1 MTKAEA
7 FDKAWKL
14 AIKGD
19 FSVYNE
25 IVHPHYESLNQGVK
39 VDREVSKAV
48 LQNIGTFGKLGPSR
62 VIYENEDFV
71 CLHRFSR
78 LIHEDV
84 FFSLMTA
91 VKYKENKVINQE
103 TISEPLDD
111 DPSEGQDWNWED
123 YD

>member
-14 AIKGD
+14 AIKRD

-25 IVHPHYESLNQGVK
+25 IVHPDYESLNQGVK

-78 LIHEDV
+78 LINEDV
-84 FFSLMTA
+84 FFSWMTA
-91 VKYKENKVINQE
+91 VKHKDNKVINQE
-103 TISEPLDD
+103 TITEPLDD
-111 DPSEGQDWNWED
+111 DPSEGQDWNQED
-123 YD
+123 YE

>member
-14 AIKGD
+14 ALKGD
-19 FSVYNE
+19 FSLYDE
-25 IVHPHYESLNQGVK
+25 IVHPDYESLNQGVK

-78 LIHEDV
+78 LINEDV
-84 FFSLMTA
+84 FFSWMTA
-91 VKYKENKVINQE
+91 AKHKDNKVINQE
-103 TISEPLDD
+103 TITEPLDD
-111 DPSEGQDWNWED
+111 DPSEGQDWNRED
-123 YD
+123 YE

>member
-14 AIKGD
+14 ATKGD
-19 FSVYNE
+19 FSLHDE
-25 IVHPHYESLNQGVK
+25 IVHPDYESINLGVK

-48 LQNIGTFGKLGPSR
+48 LQDIGAHGKLGPFR

-71 CLHRFSR
+71 CLHRYSR
-78 LIHEDV
+78 LTNEEV

-91 VKYKENKVINQE
+91 VKYKDLKVLNQE
-103 TISEPLDD
+103 TIIEPLDD
-111 DPSEGQDWNWED
+111 EPSEGQDWNWED
-123 YD
+123 YE

>member
-7 FDKAWKL
+7 LTKAWKL

-25 IVHPHYESLNQGVK
+25 IVHPNYESLNQGVK

-48 LQNIGTFGKLGPSR
+48 LQRSIGTFGKLGPSR

-71 CLHRFSR
+71 CLHRFSD
-78 LIHEDV
+78 LSMKT
-84 FFSLMTA
+84 FS
-91 VKYKENKVINQE
+91 
-103 TISEPLDD
+103 SP
-111 DPSEGQDWNWED
+111 
-123 YD
+123 

>member
-14 AIKGD
+14 ALQGD
-19 FSVYNE
+19 FSLYDE
-25 IVHPHYESLNQGVK
+25 IVHPDYESLNQGVK

-48 LQNIGTFGKLGPSR
+48 LQDIGTFGKLGPFR
-62 VIYENEDFV
+62 VIYENDDFV
-71 CLHRFSR
+71 CLHRYSR
-78 LIHEDV
+78 LIHEEV

-91 VKYKENKVINQE
+91 VKYKDQKVVNQE

-123 YD
+123 HQ

>member
-7 FDKAWKL
+7 FDTAWKL
-14 AIKGD
+14 AIQGD

-25 IVHPHYESLNQGVK
+25 ILHPHYESLNEGVK

-48 LQNIGTFGKLGPSR
+48 LQIIGTFGKLGPSG
-62 VIYENEDFV
+62 VIDENEDFV
-71 CLHRFSR
+71 CLRRFLR

-91 VKYKENKVINQE
+91 VKYKDNKVIIQE

-123 YD
+123 YE